1 MTPLYTT
8 TAAPATK
15 AHGRRW
21 LALLLFFIFPA
32 VSVLA
37 QQHPSEPKSKTN
49 AQQAGSIIVRN
60 PSDVPPPVGARGPEV
75 VRVVLTAKEVT
86 ATLDPETGVSYRY
99 WTFDG
104 KVPGPMIRVRVD
116 DTVEVTLY
124 NNASDH
130 MAHSLDFHAALGPG
144 GGMGLSELPPE
155 PGGQLNWGRT
165 FSFKA
170 TVPGLFVYH
179 CGTPVVA
186 DHIANGM
193 YGMILVEPPGGLS
206 PVDHEY
212 YVMQGEIYTDGPGKR
227 GDTLSLD
234 EKRLLDEQ
242 PQFMVFNGAVDS
254 LTKQYPLKAKVGQTV
269 RVFFGNAGPN
279 RTSSPHVIG
288 EIFNYYYP
296 FGSLETPPMRG
307 VQTGTVP
314 PGDAAILQFKT
325 RMPGQFVLVDHAI
338 ERVTKGLVGI
348 LNVTGPDVA
357 HLMYAGRPDDYMG
370 ATPPLAVS
378 AEDAQEAFLADQ
390 SDAPSPLIA
399 AELASSVAV
408 STTKVTMTDMNFVP
422 AVIQIRPGQAVTWV
436 NTSGTMHTVVDD
448 PNVALSRADV
458 MLPIGAATFSSPF
471 MQPGQS
477 YTRVFTQPGVYR
489 YVCTQHER
497 NGMIGTVIVKVP
509 GAGSVVI
516 AEQKKH
522 P

>member
-37 QQHPSEPKSKTN
+37 QQHPSESKSKTN

-75 VRVVLTAKEVT
+75 VRVVLTAKEMV
-86 ATLDPETGVSYRY
+86 APLDPATGVSYSY

-104 KVPGPMIRVRVD
+104 KVPGPMIRVRVG

-124 NNASDH
+124 NNASNH

-179 CGTPVVA
+179 CGTPVAA

-193 YGMILVEPPGGLS
+193 YGLILVEPPGGLS
-206 PVDHEY
+206 HVDHEY

-234 EKRLLDEQ
+234 EQRLLEEK
-242 PQFMVFNGAVDS
+242 PQFIVFNGAVDA
-254 LTKQYPLKAKVGQTV
+254 LTKQYPLKARVGQTV
-269 RVFFGNAGPN
+269 RIFFGNAGPN
-279 RTSSPHVIG
+279 LTSSPHVIG
-288 EIFNYYYP
+288 EIFNHYYP
-296 FGSLETPPMRG
+296 FGSLESPPLNG

-314 PGDAAILQFKT
+314 PGGAAILEMKAK
-325 RMPGQFVLVDHAI
+325 MPGQFTLVDHAL

-348 LNVTGPDVA
+348 FSVSGEDVA
-357 HLMYAGRPDDYMG
+357 HLMYAGPDQRIG
-370 ATPPLAVS
+370 AIPPLAITP
-378 AEDAQEAFLADQ
+378 EDADEAFLADQ

-458 MLPIGAATFSSPF
+458 ILPIGAATFASPF

-509 GAGSVVI
+509 GAGSVLI